1 MRTIEIYIDGLQMDY
16 TEIKSI
22 PLSLRKRTDKFLE
35 IVGADGSEVDNVL
48 RSITFPDTLK
58 NQKALIS
65 LLAQSSKARGS
76 TRHNVKVVVNGIM
89 LFYGDGVLKKATK
102 RSLAGPS
109 CYLELLGDG
118 IGLWEKL
125 EKVKLNSL
133 ELGSLTWTFAE
144 VTANWNDHEFD
155 DYPAYWCPV
164 VYGNVVG
171 DGYMSIREFRPSIP
185 FWRIFKAIFESQGY
199 TIDSEFYQTLFF
211 RRHAYLFGVGDK
223 WKNDLVV
230 DDYHFKGEYIGRQIP
245 WGLISGGSQNAVF
258 DATEDPSGMYFDNG
272 FSPRLL
278 GDNRINPPHDN
289 HLIIQQTGWYK
300 IKVTANIDDGPGL
313 GVPQQLFIQGVRG
326 VTIIYDG
333 RFVMKSSDTGGDGYT
348 CEVEAFLEDGDLL
361 YFLMLTDPINSYK
374 IRVRLLDKP
383 FLGSNILLSSCLHDK
398 PVKEFL
404 RGASHMFNLVWR
416 VDDITK
422 RVFFEP
428 RFDYIL
434 IEDGEPVTRR
444 GFYRRDFTPITGQIE
459 ASEVTVEYVTPFG
472 DSLGLGYG
480 EGSNDPLEKATLLD
494 LGRDPDLKRAPY
506 YADVELHDRGKDGIT
521 SNNPYF
527 TTLYQAKPS
536 DIKLR
541 VDAYIPIV
549 MPSAYKL
556 GNHLPG
562 MKWTGETSGA
572 HTEDAPTFES
582 EPKCGIMFPEALNF
596 QFYYDE
602 GEEALYY
609 SETVNAP
616 WITQQKWND
625 IGGPTALADWDNH
638 CAYADLKARDSD
650 RVIKGLVSTF
660 YPNYISIIKEG
671 QVLTGRIRMPLPTI
685 ANLSFRNMWR
695 LPYDL
700 NESIWILLEL
710 TGYKA
715 LVSDDSTGQFIKYVP
730 PTKDDMDAVTHDD
743 PNEDPIVPDIAQELE
758 E

>member
-1 MRTIEIYIDGLQMDY
+1 MRTIEIYIGGNQMDY
-16 TEIKSI
+16 TELKSI
-22 PLSLRKRTDKFLE
+22 PLSMRKRTDKFLE

-48 RSITFPDTLK
+48 RSLTFPDTLR
-58 NQKALIS
+58 NQATLIS
-65 LLAQSSKARGS
+65 LLAQSNKARGAM
-76 TRHNVKVVVNGIM
+76 RHDVKVVVNGIM
-89 LFYGDGVLKKATK
+89 LFAGDGILKKATK
-102 RSLAGPS
+102 RSSAGPS

-125 EKVKLNSL
+125 EKVKLNTL

-185 FWRIFKAIFESQGY
+185 FWRIFEAIFKAQGY
-199 TIDSEFYQTLFF
+199 TIESEFHNTFFF

-223 WKNDLVV
+223 WKNDIVV
-230 DDYHFKGEYIGRQIP
+230 DDYHFKGEYIGEQIP
-245 WGLISGGSQNAVF
+245 WGLLLGGSQQAVY
-258 DATEDPSGMYFDNG
+258 DSVEDPSSMFFDNG
-272 FSPRLL
+272 EPQLL
-278 GDNRINPPHDN
+278 GDNRINPAHDVY
-289 HLIIQQTGWYK
+289 LTVQQTGWYK
-300 IKVTANIDDGPGL
+300 IKVIANVEEGPGL
-313 GVPQQLFIQGVRG
+313 GVPHQLFIQGVRG
-326 VTIIYDG
+326 VTVIYDG
-333 RFVMKSSDTGGDGYT
+333 RFVMQASDEGSEGYT
-348 CEVEAFLEDGDLL
+348 VETEVLL
-361 YFLMLTDPINSYK
+361 QDADKIYFFMLTDPIRSFK
-374 IRVRLLDKP
+374 VRVKLLDKP

-404 RGASHMFNLVWR
+404 RGVSHMFNLAWR

-434 IEDGEPVTRR
+434 KEGEDYVTRR
-444 GFYRRDFTPITGQIE
+444 GFYRRDFMPITGRIE

-472 DSLGLGYG
+472 DSLGLGYR
-480 EGSNDPLEKATLLD
+480 EGSNDPIEKATIID

-506 YADVELHDRGKDGIT
+506 YADAELHDRGKDGVI

-541 VDAYIPIV
+541 VDAYVPLV
-549 MPSAYKL
+549 MPSSYKR
-556 GNHLPG
+556 GDHLPG
-562 MKWTGETSGA
+562 MHWTGETSGA
-572 HTEDAPTFES
+572 HIEDAPTFES

-602 GEEALYY
+602 DEEVLYY

-625 IGGPTALADWDNH
+625 IGGTVALADYDNH
-638 CAYADLKARDSD
+638 CAYADLKARDSA
-650 RVIKGLVSTF
+650 RIIKGLVSTF

-671 QVLTGRIRMPLPTI
+671 QVLNGTVSIPLPTI
-685 ANLSFRNMWR
+685 ANLSFRHMWR

-715 LVSDDSTGQFIKYVP
+715 LVSDTASGQFIKYVGP
-730 PTKDDMDAVTHDD
+730 SKADADAITHDD